1 MVKLLA
7 TEQIKAWDAFTIRHE
22 PVASIDLMERACHA
36 FVLWF
41 TGQFDGTM
49 KTGVVCGTGNNG
61 GDGLGIARIL
71 KEWGY
76 PVKVWVVRGGKD
88 TSEDFT
94 VNLEKWVSMGE
105 VVEIT
110 SPEEHLDFDNCDV
123 LIDGIFGSGLSRPV
137 QGVYE
142 QVIKRLNKA
151 DAIRVAI
158 DVPSGLMADVHSR
171 GAVVKADYT
180 ATFQVP
186 KLAFYLPENHPFV
199 GEWTVL
205 DIGLSKEFIG
215 DIRTSFYQLQ
225 RRDIRRIRKTR
236 SRFGHKG
243 NYGRAVLVS
252 GSYGK
257 MGAAVLAARAALRS
271 GLGLLTVHIPA
282 CGYDILQTAVPEA
295 MVSID
300 EGVHAIAG
308 VPDASTADVVG
319 IGPGLGT
326 SPETIR
332 SVRLLLESHKRP
344 MVLDAD
350 ALNIISAGSG
360 LLQLIPPLSILTPH
374 PKEFERLAGP
384 WSNDFEKLDL
394 LRSFAR
400 DLNVI
405 VVLKGAFSAIASPD
419 GSIYFNPTGNP
430 GMATGGSGD
439 VLTGIVTGLLAQ
451 GYSALESAMLGV
463 YLHGASGDVALADK
477 GMEGLIASD
486 LIDYL
491 PRAFKRI

>member
-1 MVKLLA
+1 
-7 TEQIKAWDAFTIRHE
+7 
-22 PVASIDLMERACHA
+22 
-36 FVLWF
+36 
-41 TGQFDGTM
+41 
-49 KTGVVCGTGNNG
+49 
-61 GDGLGIARIL
+61 
-71 KEWGY
+71 
-76 PVKVWVVRGGKD
+76 
-88 TSEDFT
+88 
-94 VNLEKWVSMGE
+94 
-105 VVEIT
+105 
-110 SPEEHLDFDNCDV
+110 
-123 LIDGIFGSGLSRPV
+123 
-137 QGVYE
+137 
-142 QVIKRLNKA
+142 
-151 DAIRVAI
+151 
-158 DVPSGLMADVHSR
+158 
-171 GAVVKADYT
+171 
-180 ATFQVP
+180 
-186 KLAFYLPENHPFV
+186 
-199 GEWTVL
+199 
-205 DIGLSKEFIG
+205 
-215 DIRTSFYQLQ
+215 
-225 RRDIRRIRKTR
+225 
-236 SRFGHKG
+236 
-243 NYGRAVLVS
+243 
-252 GSYGK
+252 
-257 MGAAVLAARAALRS
+257 
-271 GLGLLTVHIPA
+271 
-282 CGYDILQTAVPEA
+282 